1 MVPGKSCVSLKKV
14 AETMTQTKG
23 ILLAGGLGTRLAP
36 MTSVINKHLIPIYDK
51 PMIYYPLSSLMLCG
65 IREIA
70 LISNPGDIPTF
81 KKLFGDGKQLGIEI
95 TYLEQINPNGLPEAF
110 IIAEQFLNGSKS
122 VLILGDNLLIGQGM
136 GSTLQS
142 HINKPG
148 ASIFAFPVNNPSEY
162 GVVEFDSSGKVVSL
176 VEKPQV
182 PKSNF
187 AVPGIYYFDENA
199 PVYAKS
205 LSPSPRG
212 ELEITDLL
220 QMYLKMNQLHVTT
233 IRRGTGW
240 MDAGTTESLYAAS
253 ELVRV
258 LQNRQGYR
266 FNVPEEIAFISGWIN
281 QSQLRKI
288 AMQYSG
294 TEYGKYILELS
305 NNFSNKQ

>member
-1 MVPGKSCVSLKKV
+1 
-14 AETMTQTKG
+14 
-23 ILLAGGLGTRLAP
+23 
-36 MTSVINKHLIPIYDK
+36 
-51 PMIYYPLSSLMLCG
+51 MLCG
-65 IREIA
+65 IKEIA
-70 LISNPGDIPTF
+70 LISNPEDIPTF

-136 GSTLQS
+136 GSTLES
-142 HINKPG
+142 HLNKSG
-148 ASIFAFPVNNPSEY
+148 ASILAFPVNNPSEY
-162 GVVEFDSSGKVVSL
+162 GVVEFDASGKVVSL

-187 AVPGIYYFDENA
+187 AVPGIYFLDENA
-199 PVYAKS
+199 PEYAKS
-205 LSPSPRG
+205 LSPSLRG

-220 QMYLKMNQLHVTT
+220 RVYLKMGQLEVTT

-266 FNVPEEIAFISGWIN
+266 FNVPEEIAFNSGWIN
-281 QSQLRKI
+281 QLQLRKI

-305 NNFSNKQ
+305 INAPKN